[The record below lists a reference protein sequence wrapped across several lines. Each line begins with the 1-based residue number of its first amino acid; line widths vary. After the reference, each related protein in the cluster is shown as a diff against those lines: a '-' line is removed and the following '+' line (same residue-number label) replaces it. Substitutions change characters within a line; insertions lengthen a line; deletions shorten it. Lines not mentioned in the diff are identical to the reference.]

1 MFSTRTLTLGLCCAA
16 MGTAAV
22 ASADEKIISGAA
34 CSARNPETDNVIL
47 SSNGIE
53 AQATTVDVYC
63 PLVRDTT
70 NELSLVEV
78 GFSELVVG
86 PGFNGSVSCDLI
98 ARTLDNTGSDII
110 TVNGTLLNLTGAK
123 VSFASQL
130 ANLTEGT
137 NRMYIV
143 KCTLD
148 DEEILSGIRWDE

>member
-1 MFSTRTLTLGLCCAA
+1 MFSTRTLALGLLFAA

-47 SSNGIE
+47 TSNGIE
-53 AQATTVDVYC
+53 AQATTVDIYC

-70 NELSLVEV
+70 NGLSSVEV
-78 GFSELVVG
+78 GFTELVPSPG
-86 PGFNGSVSCDLI
+86 PGGSVSCDLI
-98 ARTLDNTGSDII
+98 ARTLDNSGSDII
-110 TVNGTLLNLTGAK
+110 TVNATLLFVTGDTL
-123 VSFASQL
+123 SFASEL

-137 NRMYIV
+137 DRMYIV

-148 DEEILSGIRWDE
+148 DEEILSGIVWNE